1 MYVTELVVSDTVNTM
16 PEATIKA
23 MADHGELQ
31 GDTVHG
37 TCDAARQVF
46 ADLERLGIS
55 YHDVMQVIEDEGVAK
70 FGASWSELLNTIR
83 KDMGSSAGP
92 SLDDGSPD
100 RAARQNVLG
109 CLALC
114 AGELPDSMKRV
125 CLGVIDGDDLGQAR
139 YLKGAANLW

>member
-31 GDTVHG
+31 GETVHG

-55 YHDVMQVIEDEGVAK
+55 YHDVMRVIEDEGVAK

-92 SLDDGSPD
+92 SLDEGSPVVISQNQAHPQTP
-100 RAARQNVLG
+100 RHARPLRPG
-109 CLALC
+109 RSATRRSGDDYT
-114 AGELPDSMKRV
+114 AERV
-125 CLGVIDGDDLGQAR
+125 CGS
-139 YLKGAANLW
+139 YL